1 VSGRD
6 YKQKLWSGGMYA
18 EFTFNFWEKFAIDA
32 GLRYNWERKSM
43 DYNLERANSADFPLF
58 ARDTW
63 QAPTGQIR
71 MTYNF
76 KENTY
81 AYWKYTRGWK
91 GGHYNATGGSDGV
104 FAADPENIDSFEIG
118 MHGGWFSGLLS
129 LDVSVFHYNYK
140 DYQLFTSLQRFDGL
154 PEFVVLN
161 ASDAEVYGS
170 EIDLTIRPNP
180 AAMLQVRFAWL
191 QSQFLDYTQIQVVR
205 RSFGFGNAIVVNNQI
220 QSTGNPLLNS
230 PKFKISL
237 TAQQTVPLGR
247 LGNLTARWDGAWTAD
262 TNYDATNS
270 RGIPNFVGNQ
280 FLPEHTIGQR
290 AFWIHNLRLGYMTP
304 NGGVELAGW
313 VRNVENKVYKSF
325 AFDASSFNGTTIFA
339 VGAPRTFGGSVM
351 TTF

>member
-1 VSGRD
+1 
-6 YKQKLWSGGMYA
+6 
-18 EFTFNFWEKFAIDA
+18 
-32 GLRYNWERKSM
+32 
-43 DYNLERANSADFPLF
+43 
-58 ARDTW
+58 
-63 QAPTGQIR
+63 
-71 MTYNF
+71 
-76 KENTY
+76 
-81 AYWKYTRGWK
+81 
-91 GGHYNATGGSDGV
+91 
-104 FAADPENIDSFEIG
+104 
-118 MHGGWFSGLLS
+118 
-129 LDVSVFHYNYK
+129 FHYNYE

-170 EIDLTIRPNP
+170 EIDVTIRPNP
-180 AAMLQVRFAWL
+180 ATMVQVRFAWL

-313 VRNVENKVYKSF
+313 VRNVETKVYKSF
-325 AFDASSFNGTTIFA
+325 AFDASSFNG
-339 VGAPRTFGGSVM
+339 
-351 TTF
+351 